1 MKEYIYQLAQR
12 IKSHYLKGNRFEKK
26 IKRTNYKDI
35 EEIYYLSD
43 GYEIPIYSD
52 YRYRVKPCWKQ
63 FKAINILNY
72 LRENGVLNKKEKD
85 FLKYVIGNRTILKSQ
100 NEIEELTLKT
110 VKNTPQLFEKEFFN
124 QNSISNLLYKKDSE
138 TINKEINFYKNM
150 HKHQFKNIKR
160 FCKNNL
166 NSKPKILEIGY
177 ETGGLSIFAFEKLGF
192 QAFGIDNNHDGLV
205 NSAINKVNRNKKL
218 VNSKSRFIVGD
229 ISRETEFEENFFDIV
244 YSVSVLEHIKN
255 LCEAFKEMKRILKP
269 GGLIIHNYGPYF
281 SHNGGHA
288 LGIPDC
294 PWGHVMMNEK
304 EFIKYIED
312 VRPFE
317 ADQGK
322 GWVANAV
329 HRGRTR
335 SLSEMQKLIF
345 NSGFELLY
353 WNTEHSPLNFLSDLT
368 PKIIKKC
375 FQTNSH
381 LSFDDLITTGIYF
394 VARSLK

>member
-1 MKEYIYQLAQR
+1 MKEYFYQFAQR
-12 IKSHYLKGNRFEKK
+12 IKSYYLKGNRFERK

-43 GYEIPIYSD
+43 GFEIPIYCD

-72 LRENGVLNKKEKD
+72 LKENGVLNEKEKD

-100 NEIEELTLKT
+100 NEIEEFTLKI
-110 VKNTPQLFEKEFFN
+110 VKKTSFLFEEDSFN
-124 QNSISNLLYKKDSE
+124 HNSISNLLFKKDSK
-138 TINKEINFYKNM
+138 TINEEINRYKKM
-150 HKHQFKNIKR
+150 HKNEFKNIKR
-160 FCKNNL
+160 FCKNNF
-166 NSKPKILEIGY
+166 NIKAKILEIGY
-177 ETGGLSIFAFEKLGF
+177 ETGGVSVFAFEKLGF

-205 NSAINKVNRNKKL
+205 NSAINKVDRNKKL
-218 VNSKSRFIVGD
+218 VNSKSKFVIGD
-229 ISRETEFEENFFDIV
+229 ISRKTEFEESFFDIV

-255 LCEAFKEMKRILKP
+255 LRGAFKEMKRILKP

-281 SHNGGHA
+281 SHNGAHA

-294 PWGHVMMNEK
+294 PWGHLMMNEK
-304 EFIKYIED
+304 EFLKYIED

-317 ADQGK
+317 ADQAK

-335 SLSEMQKLIF
+335 TLSEMQKLIF
-345 NSGFELLY
+345 SSGFELLY
-353 WNTEHSPLNFLSDLT
+353 WNTEHSPINFLSDLT
-368 PKIIKKC
+368 PEIIKKC

>member
-1 MKEYIYQLAQR
+1 MKEYFYQFAQK
-12 IKSHYLKGNRFEKK
+12 IKSLYLKGNRFEKK
-26 IKRTNYKDI
+26 IKETNYKDI

-43 GYEIPIYSD
+43 GFEIPIYSD
-52 YRYRVKPCWKQ
+52 YRYRVKPSWKQ
-63 FKAINILNY
+63 FKGLNILNY
-72 LRENGVLNKKEKD
+72 LRENGALNEKEKD

-100 NEIEELTLKT
+100 NEIEEFTLKAL
-110 VKNTPQLFEKEFFN
+110 KKSSYLFEEEFFN
-124 QNSISNLLYKKDSE
+124 DNNISNLLYKKDSK
-138 TINKEINFYKNM
+138 TINKEINIYKKM
-150 HKHQFKNIKR
+150 HKNQFKNIKR
-160 FCKNNL
+160 FCKNNF
-166 NSKPKILEIGY
+166 NTKPKILEIGY
-177 ETGGLSIFAFEKLGF
+177 ETGGISIFAFEKLGF

-218 VNSKSRFIVGD
+218 VNSNSKFVVGD
-229 ISRETEFEENFFDIV
+229 ITKETEFEESFFDIV

-255 LCEAFKEMKRILKP
+255 LNEAFKEMKRILKP

-304 EFIKYIED
+304 EFLKYIED

-353 WNTEHSPLNFLSDLT
+353 WNTEHSPINFLSDLT
-368 PKIIKKC
+368 PEIIKKC
-375 FQTNSH
+375 FQTNEH